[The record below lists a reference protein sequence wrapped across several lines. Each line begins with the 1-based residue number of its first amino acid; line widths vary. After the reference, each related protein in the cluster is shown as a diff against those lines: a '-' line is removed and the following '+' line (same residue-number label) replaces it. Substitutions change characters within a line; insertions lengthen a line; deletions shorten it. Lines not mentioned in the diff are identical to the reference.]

1 MNIPKKIT
9 QIIADI
15 SEGKVGI
22 NDESIFTNHLLDSM
36 DLITLIGFVEDEYNI
51 NIVPE
56 DVSYEN
62 FDSIMNICSFIEM
75 KLKA

>member
-22 NDESIFTNHLLDSM
+22 NDESIFTNNLLDSM